1 MEMTLSVS
9 AAQMVFVEILVQRD
23 QKEKKET
30 EEEMDE
36 EDGRETLG
44 SQG

>member
-1 MEMTLSVS
+1 M
-9 AAQMVFVEILVQRD
+9 FVELLVQKD

-30 EEEMDE
+30 EEDMAK

-44 SQG
+44 CRGDEGG